1 MDYLSRLRMPF
12 DREKEWDYEENQ
24 LIENMLKGKS
34 ERELLKIKYPGIS
47 DDLLNKILIDDNPQR
62 KAEVLA
68 TMDEYLKLRE
78 LKKSESE
85 AYNIIT
91 ESFKRKKQ
99 ASGGIAGQLH
109 LNRPGYRGGK
119 IVDLVVKHGPAF
131 KKFADGLFIK
141 ASNAIRQGKGMGL

>member
-1 MDYLSRLRMPF
+1 M
-12 DREKEWDYEENQ
+12 EKEWDYEENQ

-85 AYNIIT
+85 AYDIIT

-99 ASGGIAGQLH
+99 ASGGRVPFISGGDAEDYGELIDAYEAGIDVMPGETLTDYI
-109 LNRPGYRGGK
+109 NRIRK
-119 IVDLVVKHGPAF
+119 AEKRR
-131 KKFADGLFIK
+131 KNK
-141 ASNAIRQGKGMGL
+141 ASGGLAYMLGE